1 MTCACAATAA
11 ADAVAHATS
20 MRYTRFTF
28 FHALYLIGIVLGL
41 RYGAQF
47 GHHHF
52 GTVGTIACAMIGMVL
67 GIAIARL
74 PESMA
79 ERSLFKSVERGTDAE
94 LQAIVDR
101 AGRYVEPG
109 SW

>member
-1 MTCACAATAA
+1 
-11 ADAVAHATS
+11 
-20 MRYTRFTF
+20 
-28 FHALYLIGIVLGL
+28 
-41 RYGAQF
+41 

-52 GTVGTIACAMIGMVL
+52 GTVGTIACAVICMVL

-101 AGRYVEPG
+101 AGRYSEPG
-109 SW
+109 SWNFYHTLALLQLAARGRDVAPMLPRVLDMLDSDSSLKR